1 MTSTLTDVEKINRL
15 PWLVGAQTLNIVFVL
30 FTFSGSVFILFL
42 DELGLDSTQIGFLL
56 AIVPFLGIIAPFIAP
71 TVARFGYKRTYVTFW
86 GIRKFVIAFLL
97 LTPAVLARYGTDG
110 AFIWVAVII
119 LLFGTCRAIAETGG
133 YPWRKE
139 IVPDNIRGKYSA
151 INSMSTTV
159 ASILVAVVAGYVIE
173 TLTGLRPFMILIA
186 VGIVIGLISVI
197 TFTRVPAEDSSQR
210 EITTGGHLSGM
221 NQALRSRNFVLFLVV
236 LGLATLGGR
245 SVISFVPLF
254 MKEQVGLPAGIVIL
268 LSVGTF
274 IGALVTSFLWGWA
287 ADRYGS
293 KPVMQLS
300 LYILL
305 ILPVAWVLLPQRSVA
320 SAPMAMAIAVVAGI
334 ATLAWQ
340 ISWTR
345 YLFVNAIPQ
354 ENKSAYLAVFYAW
367 FAIASGLGPLL
378 AGQILSASK
387 NLQAHIWQI
396 SIDPYT
402 PLFVL
407 SFVLILICAIIAVR
421 LQTEGTTTFRHFAG
435 MFLRG
440 NPVKA
445 MRLLVQFNLSG
456 DEMTRIVA
464 TEQMGDAHSLLSS
477 NELIEALRD
486 PSFSVRQEAIHSIG
500 RMPAEDELV
509 DALIEVL
516 EDPESELNIS
526 AARALG
532 RIGSPK
538 AIPALRRTLFSG
550 YRPLEANSAR
560 SLAFLD
566 DAESIPHF
574 QVKLRQ
580 EPNPRLRL
588 AYVSA
593 LGKLRAAG
601 SVEQLFDLL
610 LQARSEVSRGEI
622 GLAIARIVG
631 DEKYYLQHWR
641 SLHSDFNTSTAQALL
656 AFQKPADRYGMAELA
671 EVAEASSKSFAAGD
685 LDSGVTILTT
695 MLQWLPNRD
704 LDETT
709 VEVLRRCIGGLQE
722 YGGAR
727 KEIILLSLHTLDT
740 AFSQL
745 EPT

>member
-1 MTSTLTDVEKINRL
+1 MSSTLTDVDKINRL
-15 PWLVGAQTLNIVFVL
+15 PWLVGAQALNIVFVL
-30 FTFSGSVFILFL
+30 LTFSGTVFILFL
-42 DELGLDSTQIGFLL
+42 DELGLDDAQIGVLL

-71 TVARFGYKRTYVTFW
+71 SVARFGYKRTYVTFW

-97 LTPAVLARYGTDG
+97 LTPAVLDRYGTNG

-119 LLFGTCRAIAETGG
+119 LLFGVCRAVAETGG

-139 IVPDNIRGKYSA
+139 VVPDNIRGKYSA
-151 INSMSTTV
+151 VNSMSTTV
-159 ASILVAVVAGYVIE
+159 ASIVVAVIAGYVIE
-173 TLTGLRPFMILIA
+173 SLTGLRPFMILMA
-186 VGIVIGLISVI
+186 FGIVFGLVSVFA
-197 TFTRVPAEDSSQR
+197 FTRVPAEDSSQR
-210 EITTGGHLSGM
+210 AAADDSHLRQMS
-221 NQALRSRNFVLFLVV
+221 QTLRNRNFVLSMVV
-236 LGLATLGGR
+236 LGLVTIGSR

-254 MKEQVGLPAGIVIL
+254 MKEEVGLTNGIVIL
-268 LSVGTF
+268 LSIGTY

-300 LYILL
+300 LYLL
-305 ILPVAWVLLPQRSVA
+305 LLLPVAWVLLPQRSEA
-320 SAPMAMAIAVVAGI
+320 SATLAMAIAVVAGI

-345 YLFVNAIPQ
+345 YLFVNAIPGQ
-354 ENKSAYLAVFYAW
+354 NKAAYLVVFYAW
-367 FAIASGLGPLL
+367 FAIVAGFGPLL
-378 AGQILSASK
+378 AGQILSVSK
-387 NLQAHIWQI
+387 SLDSQLWGV

-402 PLFVL
+402 PLFIL
-407 SFVLILICAIIAVR
+407 SFVLILICSLIAVR

-445 MRLLVQFNLSG
+445 LRFLVQYNFSG
-456 DEMTRIVA
+456 DEMTRVVA

-477 NELIEALRD
+477 NELIEALED
-486 PSFSVRQEAIHSIG
+486 PSFTVRQEAIHSIG
-500 RMPAEDELV
+500 RMPAENELV
-509 DALIEVL
+509 DALIRVL

-532 RIGSPK
+532 RIGSPR

-560 SLAFLD
+560 SLALLGD
-566 DAESIPHF
+566 GESIPHF
-574 QVKLRQ
+574 LTKLEQ

-588 AYVSA
+588 AYVAA
-593 LGKLRAAG
+593 LGKLRVEG

-610 LQARSEVSRGEI
+610 RQTRSEVSRGEI

-641 SLHSDFNTSTAQALL
+641 SLQSDFNTSTAQALL
-656 AFQKPADRYGMAELA
+656 AMQKPAEQCGMVELE
-671 EVAEASSKSFAAGD
+671 EVAEVSSRSFASGD
-685 LDSGVTILTT
+685 LHSGVASLRT
-695 MLQWLPNRD
+695 MLQWISIGD
-704 LDETT
+704 LDKTT
-709 VEVLRRCIGGLQE
+709 KEVLRQCNDGLGE
-722 YGGAR
+722 YGEIT
-727 KEIILLSLHTLDT
+727 KEYILLSLFTLD
-740 AFSQL
+740 AALKQL
-745 EPT
+745 DS

>member
-30 FTFSGSVFILFL
+30 LTFSGSVFILFL
-42 DELGLDSTQIGFLL
+42 DELGLDAAQIGLLL
-56 AIVPFLGIIAPFIAP
+56 AIIPFLGIIAPFIAP
-71 TVARFGYKRTYVTFW
+71 SVARFGYKRTYVTFW

-97 LTPAVLARYGTDG
+97 LTPAVLARYGSNG

-119 LLFGTCRAIAETGG
+119 LLFGACRAIAETGG

-151 INSMSTTV
+151 VNSMSTTV
-159 ASILVAVVAGYVIE
+159 ASILVAVIAGYVIE
-173 TLTGLRPFMILIA
+173 TLTGLQPFMILIA
-186 VGIVIGLISVI
+186 VGIVIGLVSVI
-197 TFTRVPAEDSSQR
+197 AFTRVPAEDSSQR
-210 EITTGGHLSGM
+210 EIASDGHFRQM
-221 NQALRSRNFVLFLVV
+221 NQALHSRNFVLFLAI
-236 LGLATLGGR
+236 LGLATIGGR
-245 SVISFVPLF
+245 AVISFVPLF
-254 MKEQVGLPAGIVIL
+254 MKEQVGLSDGVVIL
-268 LSVGTF
+268 LSVGTY

-300 LYILL
+300 LYLL
-305 ILPVAWVLLPQRSVA
+305 LLLPVAWVLLPQRNVA
-320 SAPMAMAIAVVAGI
+320 SAPLAMAIAVVAGV

-345 YLFVNAIPQ
+345 YLFVNAIPE

-367 FAIASGLGPLL
+367 FAIVAGLGPLL

-387 NLQAHIWQI
+387 NLEAQIWRL

-407 SFVLILICAIIAVR
+407 SFILTLICALIAVR

-445 MRLLVQFNLSG
+445 LRMLVRYNFSG
-456 DEMTRIVA
+456 DEMTRMVA

-477 NELIEALRD
+477 NELIEALGD
-486 PSFSVRQEAIHSIG
+486 PSFIVRQEAIHSIG

-509 DALIEVL
+509 DALIGVL
-516 EDPESELNIS
+516 VDPESELNIS

-560 SLAFLD
+560 SLALLE
-566 DAESIPHF
+566 DAESVPHF

-593 LGKLRAAG
+593 LGKLRVAG

-622 GLAIARIVG
+622 GLAIARIAG

-656 AFQKPADRYGMAELA
+656 AFQKPAERYGMAELA
-671 EVAEASSKSFAAGD
+671 EVAEASARSFAAGD
-685 LDSGVTILTT
+685 LDSGVTILST
-695 MLQWLPNRD
+695 MLKWLLNRD
-704 LDETT
+704 LDENI
-709 VEVLRRCIGGLQE
+709 VEVLRRCIEGLQE

-727 KEIILLSLHTLDT
+727 KEYILLSLHTLDT

-745 EPT
+745 ETT